1 VPELSSLVERIK
13 VNLRHIAAFY
23 YEEAS
28 RIAAWWLWNVP
39 FQLLQILFS
48 LLLFKYYALAFG
60 GSSPLYGGDFMAF
73 IIAGLAINTYMDASL
88 EVYYSSIAALYYGR
102 MGIGGVHLSR
112 RDYLHLAGVSPLAF
126 IFARVSWRYLM
137 ETLIFALYIA
147 AGALFFGFRVSA
159 GANLGLVLCII
170 LLSIAACSAVGL
182 ISASMYWL
190 AGAYRG
196 VEPRRLAREAASP
209 PRCWHLRA
217 VGGPAE
223 GAGDAREPAASN
235 VRRERSEEGSALK
248 ALRSATSRASCSR

>member
-1 VPELSSLVERIK
+1 MLELSSLVERIK
-13 VNLRHIAAFY
+13 INLRQVAAFY

-39 FQLLQILFS
+39 FQLLQIRFS

-147 AGALFFGFRVSA
+147 AGGLFFGFKVSA

-170 LLSIAACSAVGL
+170 LLSIAACSGVGL

-196 VEPRRLAREAASP
+196 VEPVVWLVRLLAPLAAGIYVPREV
-209 PRCWHLRA
+209 LRA
-217 VGGPAE
+217 PARVGPRFSAPSGPPVTAPAGLTGVQPLTARGPAP
-223 GAGDAREPAASN
+223 GP
-235 VRRERSEEGSALK
+235 
-248 ALRSATSRASCSR
+248 